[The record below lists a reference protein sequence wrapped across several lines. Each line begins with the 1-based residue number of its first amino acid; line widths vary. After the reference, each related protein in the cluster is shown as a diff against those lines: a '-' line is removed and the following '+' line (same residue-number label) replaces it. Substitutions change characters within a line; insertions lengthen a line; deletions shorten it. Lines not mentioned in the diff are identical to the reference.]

1 MTQDPAVS
9 AAMQIL
15 LGAGEARKLV
25 GDAIELMVALD
36 FDGALAQLA
45 GAQAA
50 LRTAHQ
56 VHTDVIQAEASGT
69 AVTFPALFSH
79 AQDTMMTT
87 DGEIR
92 MVRRLVAAFKGV
104 DARLAAIESAMS
116 RTTAATT
123 GEGAR

>member
-25 GDAIELMVALD
+25 SDAIGSIAEQD
-36 FDGALAQLA
+36 FEGALAQLA
-45 GAQAA
+45 NAQAA

-56 VHTDVIQAEASGT
+56 VHTDVIQTEAAGT
-69 AVTFPALFSH
+69 TIAFPALFSH
-79 AQDTMMTT
+79 AQDTMMATES
-87 DGEIR
+87 EIR
-92 MVRRLVAAFKGV
+92 LVRRLIAVFEGV
-104 DARLAAIESAMS
+104 DARLTAME
-116 RTTAATT
+116 RVAVATS